1 MATNLASLQLS
12 SIDYG
17 VSYSTTNQT
26 KATIAVTRTG
36 NKAEAVTV
44 DFAVNDLTAVAGK
57 DYSQAVGTLSF
68 GANEEEKTFDVSIL
82 RNTPSE
88 VKKVAVVELKNPN
101 PEDKATLG
109 NSQKATLTISPPGVL
124 GTQPASSGRRA
135 ELWLQYG
142 IFGLLGGI
150 FVYFLMRGVLGEK
163 SILGDLAD
171 IEKARGLI
179 TFLIAVCTVAIAL
192 ILSISVIISR
202 GTRAP
207 QRFTQ
212 GKEILTLLIGV
223 LGTIVGFYFGTSAKG
238 APQPLQVSAI
248 QISSEQPNLG
258 ATITITATIAG
269 GKPPYAYSIKFSPPL
284 IEETKGSSKDG
295 KIEQVVTTPSSI
307 DKAEEEIGFQIIAT
321 DEEGKTVTQVSEKKF
336 TLKKAP

>member
-1 MATNLASLQLS
+1 MAANLASLQLS

-44 DFAVNDLTAVAGK
+44 DYAVNDLTAVAGK

-88 VKKVAVVELKNPN
+88 VKKVAVVELKNPE
-101 PEDKATLG
+101 PSGKAILG
-109 NSQKATLTISPPGVL
+109 NPPKATLTISPPGVV
-124 GTQPASSGRRA
+124 GTQPASSGRRG

-150 FVYFLMRGVLGEK
+150 FVYFLIRGVLGDN

-179 TFLIAVCTVAIAL
+179 TFLIAVCTVAIAAHL
-192 ILSISVIISR
+192 EHISDTEPRHKSAAAVYSGQRDSNASHRRSWNDSGLLLWHLSKRNSA
-202 GTRAP
+202 AP
-207 QRFTQ
+207 
-212 GKEILTLLIGV
+212 
-223 LGTIVGFYFGTSAKG
+223 TSFRN
-238 APQPLQVSAI
+238 PDLQ
-248 QISSEQPNLG
+248 
-258 ATITITATIAG
+258 
-269 GKPPYAYSIKFSPPL
+269 
-284 IEETKGSSKDG
+284 
-295 KIEQVVTTPSSI
+295 
-307 DKAEEEIGFQIIAT
+307 
-321 DEEGKTVTQVSEKKF
+321 
-336 TLKKAP
+336 